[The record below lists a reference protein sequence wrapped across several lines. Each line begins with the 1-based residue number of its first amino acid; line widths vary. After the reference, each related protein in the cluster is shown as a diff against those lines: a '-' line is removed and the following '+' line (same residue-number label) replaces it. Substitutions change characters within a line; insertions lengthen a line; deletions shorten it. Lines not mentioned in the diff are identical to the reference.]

1 MKGILQNRKALKHPS
16 FKLASWLLSRL
27 LYKSLDSEESGGGGP
42 PPDSLEIPDLVR
54 YGDHQDPRDHHDP
67 ANLDKLGSNFLH
79 HPAVMG
85 SLEKLIRN
93 GEGLFLPISSF
104 FVGYPEFLFGADDE
118 QVFGRKTLNCG
129 ILEHDSLSLTAF
141 KWYIK
146 CLVVT

>member
-1 MKGILQNRKALKHPS
+1 MSFYENRFIRHSS

-85 SLEKLIRN
+85 SLEKLIRAPSN
-93 GEGLFLPISSF
+93 KEPPI
-104 FVGYPEFLFGADDE
+104 DE
-118 QVFGRKTLNCG
+118 EERV
-129 ILEHDSLSLTAF
+129 ILHPVCTAHHTAF
-141 KWYIK
+141 A
-146 CLVVT
+146 CLFSFRTTYCQFIII